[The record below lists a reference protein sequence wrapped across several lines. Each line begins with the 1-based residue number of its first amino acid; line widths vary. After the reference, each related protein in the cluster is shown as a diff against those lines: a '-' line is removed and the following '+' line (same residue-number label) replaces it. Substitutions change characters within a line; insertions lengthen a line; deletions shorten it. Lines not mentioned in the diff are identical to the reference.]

1 MSISVLAWGKSTR
14 LRVRDEVGFVLSVAR
29 RLVCSTGTRNA
40 EVLQK
45 NRLDLLASRDAILFL
60 QSSIIRY
67 IFYDVKQR
75 RGKYYEMFLS
85 FNFNGQ
91 SYICTY
97 SGHMRVRVTCPMGIP
112 SQGKYVQSLL

>member
-1 MSISVLAWGKSTR
+1 MSISVLVWGKSTR

-45 NRLDLLASRDAILFL
+45 NKLNLLASRGAISFL

-75 RGKYYEMFLS
+75 RGRYYETFL
-85 FNFNGQ
+85 NFNLNEQ
-91 SYICTY
+91 SYICTQD
-97 SGHMRVRVTCPMGIP
+97 TC
-112 SQGKYVQSLL
+112 VFA